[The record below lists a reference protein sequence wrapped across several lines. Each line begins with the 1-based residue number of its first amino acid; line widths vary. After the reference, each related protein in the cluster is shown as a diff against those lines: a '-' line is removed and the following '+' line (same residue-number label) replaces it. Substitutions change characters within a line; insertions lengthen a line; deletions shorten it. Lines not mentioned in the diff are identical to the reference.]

1 MIRAEQTLFT
11 SESVFLVTENLRLYG
26 IAKHDHENYPFEWFF
41 FFLSISV
48 KGWEVEL
55 TTEFSNVCLDSIT
68 V

>member
-1 MIRAEQTLFT
+1 MVLQSMTTKTIHL
-11 SESVFLVTENLRLYG
+11 SG
-26 IAKHDHENYPFEWFF
+26 F

>member
-26 IAKHDHENYPFEWFF
+26 IAKHDHENYPFKC

-48 KGWEVEL
+48 RGWEVEL
-55 TTEFSNVCLDSIT
+55 TTEFSNVCLDTIT
-68 V
+68 A

>member
-26 IAKHDHENYPFEWFF
+26 IAKHDHETIHLSV

-55 TTEFSNVCLDSIT
+55 TTEFSNVCLDTIT